1 MMNIAGKY
9 SQETIGQVGKLEENS
24 GPRLIRVSGTR
35 CGGKWPTFFFFERI
49 YFKLFVTKERTIFY
63 L

>member
-1 MMNIAGKY
+1 MNIAGKY

-35 CGGKWPTFFFFERI
+35 CGGK
-49 YFKLFVTKERTIFY
+49 
-63 L
+63 

>member
-24 GPRLIRVSGTR
+24 GPGARDEVWGQVTH
-35 CGGKWPTFFFFERI
+35 FFFF
-49 YFKLFVTKERTIFY
+49 
-63 L
+63 